1 MKFTIVVAVSFFV
14 LLWRPELSLASDY
27 DAVVAAVRFFE
38 KSQLSGQV
46 DEVEPLLKKGATRK
60 RGKPGSL
67 IEILRREQEHIRK
80 TAPMRDVRLRE
91 IYVVR
96 EDEQEQLKDRTLR
109 YMRAKGKN
117 VTDEEADV
125 PADVI
130 AKAYGLTE
138 NRTVCM
144 LFYELSRGED
154 AISVNLV
161 LVALE
166 EIEGKFLVAHVWDD

>member
-1 MKFTIVVAVSFFV
+1 MKRKIIVAASFLV
-14 LLWRPELSLASDY
+14 LLWRPELSLASDQ
-27 DAVVAAVRFFE
+27 DAVVAAVQFAE
-38 KSQLSGQV
+38 KSIVNGQV
-46 DEVEPLLKKGATRK
+46 DEVVPLLKKGATRK

-67 IEILRREQEHIRK
+67 IEFLRREREQIRK
-80 TAPMRDVRLRE
+80 MAAMHDVRLRE

-96 EDEQEQLKDRTLR
+96 EDEQEQLKDRVLR
-109 YMRAKGKN
+109 HMRSRGKN
-117 VTDEEADV
+117 VTDQEANV

-130 AKAYGLTE
+130 AKGYGLTK

-144 LFYELSRGED
+144 LFYERSRGED

-166 EIEGKFLVAHVWDD
+166 EIEGKFLVSHVWDD